1 MTLHFQNDVHDV
13 IARRK
18 VLPPGDWKQRLPA
31 RGSSWSLVHSYLL
44 SYVTQT
50 L

>member
-31 RGSSWSLVHSYLL
+31 RAVPGLWYIRTC
-44 SYVTQT
+44 YRT
-50 L
+50 